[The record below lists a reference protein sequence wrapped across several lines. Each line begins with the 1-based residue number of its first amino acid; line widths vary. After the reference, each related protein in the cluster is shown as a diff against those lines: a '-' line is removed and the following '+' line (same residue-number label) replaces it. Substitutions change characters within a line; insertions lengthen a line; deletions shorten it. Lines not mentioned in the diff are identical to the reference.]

1 MEYSAV
7 GPPLE
12 WRRQVSRSVHI
23 TTLKGATIVAVPT
36 AGQETRR
43 ATINDV
49 ARLAGVSRSTVSNAL
64 NHRRGRLAKETADR
78 IQDAAKALRY
88 VPDGLARQL
97 RRGHADTI
105 GLIVP
110 SVANPFWGEFVRAV
124 EEAALRRNF
133 SVLVGS
139 SDRSLERER
148 AYMETMYQQGIRTMV
163 FGSSPVSVDHLA
175 AAAELGLFI
184 VAFDRRLY
192 KGDSA
197 RIDCISVDNIR
208 GSAMAVQALLDLGH
222 RRIGFISGPIKTAS
236 RKDRFAGYRSTLA
249 TAGIKLDRNWVW
261 EGSKESAFGDAE
273 GAELG
278 RAGAFALVTQQDP
291 VTAIVAINDMYAL
304 GAYAG
309 ARTAGLRVPDDVSI
323 VGFDD
328 IVFASLIEPALTTV
342 RQPVRLMAEAA
353 VDRLVVRLREGEE
366 GAPLRMEFLPELVMR
381 ASTAPPPA
389 SKAASARPNGVRR
402 RPGGFPAAKRGS
414 RDG

>member
-1 MEYSAV
+1 VQSAHPYSGGAGCH
-7 GPPLE
+7 GPAP
-12 WRRQVSRSVHI
+12 RRRW
-23 TTLKGATIVAVPT
+23 KGAVILTAAT
-36 AGQETRR
+36 AGQETKR
-43 ATINDV
+43 ATIDDV

-64 NHRRGRLAKETADR
+64 NHRRGKLAEATAYR
-78 IQDAAKALRY
+78 VQEAAKTLQY

-97 RRGHADTI
+97 KRGHADMI

-133 SVLVGS
+133 GVLVGS
-139 SDRSLERER
+139 SDRSLQRER

-175 AAAELGLFI
+175 AAAERGLFI

-197 RIDCISVDNIR
+197 RIDCVSVDNVR
-208 GSAMAVQALLDLGH
+208 GSSMAVKALLDLGH

-236 RKDRFAGYRSTLA
+236 RKDRFAGYSSTLA
-249 TAGIKLDRNWVW
+249 SAGIKLDRSWVW
-261 EGSKESAFGDAE
+261 QGAKESAFGDPE
-273 GAELG
+273 GADLG
-278 RAGAFALVTQQDP
+278 RAGSLALMTTRDP
-291 VTAIVAINDMYAL
+291 VTAIVAINDLYAL

-309 ARTAGLRVPDDVSI
+309 VRAAGLRVPEDVSI

-328 IVFASLIEPALTTV
+328 IVFARLVEPALTTV

-381 ASTAPPPA
+381 ASTAPPRA
-389 SKAASARPNGVRR
+389 SKAAARQPVGAKR
-402 RPGGFPAAKRGS
+402 RPTAVPAAKVDGS
-414 RDG
+414 NG

>member
-1 MEYSAV
+1 M
-7 GPPLE
+7 
-12 WRRQVSRSVHI
+12 
-23 TTLKGATIVAVPT
+23 AVPT

-64 NHRRGRLAKETADR
+64 NHRRGRLAKATADR
-78 IQDAAKALRY
+78 IQDAAEALRY

-175 AAAELGLFI
+175 AAAERGLFI

-197 RIDCISVDNIR
+197 RIDCVSVDNIR
-208 GSAMAVQALLDLGH
+208 GSAMAVKASARLGAPTDRLH
-222 RRIGFISGPIKTAS
+222 IRSDQDGQPQGPL
-236 RKDRFAGYRSTLA
+236 RGLPQHAGDGGNQTRP
-249 TAGIKLDRNWVW
+249 
-261 EGSKESAFGDAE
+261 
-273 GAELG
+273 ELG
-278 RAGAFALVTQQDP
+278 LGGVQGERLWRPRRRRTRPGRSVRTGDP
-291 VTAIVAINDMYAL
+291 ARSGNRDRRHQRYVRSRCVRGCTRRRL
-304 GAYAG
+304 AG
-309 ARTAGLRVPDDVSI
+309 ARR
-323 VGFDD
+323 
-328 IVFASLIEPALTTV
+328 
-342 RQPVRLMAEAA
+342 RL
-353 VDRLVVRLREGEE
+353 DRRI
-366 GAPLRMEFLPELVMR
+366 
-381 ASTAPPPA
+381 
-389 SKAASARPNGVRR
+389 
-402 RPGGFPAAKRGS
+402 
-414 RDG
+414 

>member
-1 MEYSAV
+1 LAE
-7 GPPLE
+7 
-12 WRRQVSRSVHI
+12 
-23 TTLKGATIVAVPT
+23 ATA
-36 AGQETRR
+36 
-43 ATINDV
+43 
-49 ARLAGVSRSTVSNAL
+49 
-64 NHRRGRLAKETADR
+64 HR
-78 IQDAAKALRY
+78 IQEAAKTLRY

-97 RRGHADTI
+97 KRGHADMI
-105 GLIVP
+105 GVIVP

-133 SVLVGS
+133 GVLVGS
-139 SDRSLERER
+139 SDRSLHRER

-175 AAAELGLFI
+175 AAAERGLFI

-197 RIDCISVDNIR
+197 RIDCVSVDNIR
-208 GSAMAVQALLDLGH
+208 GSAMAVKALVDLGH

-249 TAGIKLDRNWVW
+249 SAGIELNRSWVW
-261 EGSKESAFGDAE
+261 EGAKESAFGDPE
-273 GAELG
+273 GADLG
-278 RAGAFALVTQQDP
+278 RAGALALVTQPDP

-309 ARTAGLRVPDDVSI
+309 VRAAGLRVPDDVSI

-328 IVFASLIEPALTTV
+328 IVFANLVEPALTTV

-353 VDRLVVRLREGEE
+353 VDRLVVRLREGEQ

-381 ASTAPPPA
+381 ASAA
-389 SKAASARPNGVRR
+389 SPRAAKAAIVQPNGAQRR
-402 RPGGFPAAKRGS
+402 RAAVLAAETDGS
-414 RDG
+414 DG

>member
-1 MEYSAV
+1 V
-7 GPPLE
+7 
-12 WRRQVSRSVHI
+12 
-23 TTLKGATIVAVPT
+23 TVPT
-36 AGQETRR
+36 AGQETKR
-43 ATINDV
+43 ATIDDV

-64 NHRRGRLAKETADR
+64 NQRRGRLAKATADR
-78 IQDAAKALRY
+78 IQAAATALRY

-97 RRGHADTI
+97 KRGHAEMI

-124 EEAALRRNF
+124 EEAALRRKF
-133 SVLVGS
+133 GVLVGS
-139 SDRSLERER
+139 SERSLQRER

-175 AAAELGLFI
+175 AAAGRGLYI

-197 RIDCISVDNIR
+197 RIDCVSVDNIR
-208 GSAMAVQALLDLGH
+208 GSTMAVKALLDLGH

-249 TAGIKLDRNWVW
+249 SAGIELERSWVW
-261 EGSKESAFGDAE
+261 EGAKESAFGDPE
-273 GAELG
+273 GAALG
-278 RAGAFALVTQQDP
+278 RAGAFALMTQQNP
-291 VTAIVAINDMYAL
+291 VTAIIAINDIYAL

-309 ARTAGLRVPDDVSI
+309 VRAAGLRVPDDVSI

-328 IVFASLIEPALTTV
+328 IVFANLVEPALTTV

-381 ASTAPPPA
+381 ASAAPPR
-389 SKAASARPNGVRR
+389 AAEAAIGRPNGTKR
-402 RPGGFPAAKRGS
+402 RPAADPAARTGGS
-414 RDG
+414 G